1 MIYVGRERVEFD
13 RIKFSDQVFNNF
25 EYYYIFSTWGPK
37 NPMGQVYVIFLC
49 LSFKGSKNSWK
60 SVDFFNRWKYE
71 TL

>member
-49 LSFKGSKNSWK
+49 LSFKGSKNS
-60 SVDFFNRWKYE
+60 
-71 TL
+71 